1 MTTVH
6 NSSVNSAH
14 HAKKPEKSGRSGTH
28 GAAADGFANAF
39 GDMFSAMV
47 EGAGRQDLAAA
58 AAAQGKASPV
68 GLASEILGPAV
79 HIITTTAP
87 VTSDDSLKAFARAQ
101 GMDENALSLIFG
113 SPVGAD
119 GSDTGAGIGTGLP
132 GSGLALG
139 GDAAGRSGLGWSGLG
154 TGVAPGLNQGAPGAI
169 DPAQLNA
176 GANATTPGSG
186 SVELG
191 PDASLR
197 WTLGEGQ
204 GQGQSTGSGD
214 TAAAQ
219 VLFGL
224 NGVRNALSAAQAST
238 AHAAQ
243 AASAEPAASA
253 ESAHQTLAASLILG
267 AAEASQ
273 FARRLQMKQLTSAKA
288 DKIDARLGPAGTAT
302 AGSSAKD
309 LSALSDL
316 AEAGSVATDALLLD
330 SSLTD
335 ADAQLLWQH
344 RQGEG
349 KMSSGQADG
358 AGGSAASAPRSDID
372 LRAEQYERISARL
385 AESLGQRLAAQIAKG
400 DWKVEMA
407 LHPSELGNI
416 DIELQMNK
424 GQLEASFSASQPL
437 TQALIADGLPRLKE
451 MLAQMGMEVASMQVN
466 VRQQGQNGGNP
477 TPRREPAGV
486 AGVSGKR
493 GDNGSTD
500 GTSAPAPR
508 SGGITNDGLDILA

>member
-1 MTTVH
+1 M
-6 NSSVNSAH
+6 
-14 HAKKPEKSGRSGTH
+14 H

-58 AAAQGKASPV
+58 AATQGKASPV

-119 GSDTGAGIGTGLP
+119 GSDTGAGVGAGLP

-139 GDAAGRSGLGWSGLG
+139 GDAAGKSGLGWS
-154 TGVAPGLNQGAPGAI
+154 GLNQGAPGAI

-176 GANATTPGSG
+176 GANATTAGSGSGSG

-204 GQGQSTGSGD
+204 GQSTGSGD
-214 TAAAQ
+214 KAAAQ

-238 AHAAQ
+238 THAAQ
-243 AASAEPAASA
+243 AASAEPTASA

-302 AGSSAKD
+302 AGGSAKD
-309 LSALSDL
+309 VSALSDL